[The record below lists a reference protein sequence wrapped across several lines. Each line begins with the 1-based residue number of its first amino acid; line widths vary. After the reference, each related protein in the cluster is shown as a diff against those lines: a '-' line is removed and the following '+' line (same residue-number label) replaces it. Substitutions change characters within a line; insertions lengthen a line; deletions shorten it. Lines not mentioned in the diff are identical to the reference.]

1 MQMSFRKTNLSYS
14 LKDNICMRRVS
25 LAKST
30 QWSVFNKV
38 GRVFEEQSRENDLT
52 KADIFEKSQ
61 R

>member
-1 MQMSFRKTNLSYS
+1 
-14 LKDNICMRRVS
+14 MRRVS

-38 GRVFEEQSRENDLT
+38 GRVFEEQSRENELT